1 MPFSYIVLFL
11 WTIHA
16 AQFLFF
22 NLGFPYSLKLSV
34 SISLLR
40 LNWMSI
46 VTGMQ
51 TAENTHHSASLT
63 TSIST
68 SEEPTPVWAIPNV
81 I

>member
-1 MPFSYIVLFL
+1 MHFSYIVLFL
-11 WTIHA
+11 PTVRA
-16 AQFLFF
+16 AQFLSF

-34 SISLLR
+34 SISLLC

-51 TAENTHHSASLT
+51 TAESAHHSVSLT